1 MIGNRPPLRNEQE
14 RGAQSAGDAFATT
27 SEPRADED
35 SLSFVPKR
43 REAARDDHAIELP
56 QFEPMPD
63 DPDEHATP
71 VGLRTATPFGL
82 RTWIGSRPV
91 KSRTRRQGLTIGLL
105 LLLALQAI
113 PSYLW
118 VRDRFEAW
126 WPRAVTPNA
135 QSIPRASPK
144 VAAQSAAPLAGK
156 PDPVPVPPVGTGS
169 VPTPPRS
176 AASTG
181 RVSVTAPMLMQVFV
195 KGRLVG
201 TTQAGVIVLPVGS
214 HDLEFVSEDTGYR
227 TSERVAVQTGRTARV
242 RLTAPMGLVNINA
255 TPWADVWIDNKHVGE
270 TPIGNL
276 RVAIGRRDV
285 TFRHPDLGERRIR
298 VIVTLK
304 EPLRVA
310 VDMKR
315 R

>member
-1 MIGNRPPLRNEQE
+1 
-14 RGAQSAGDAFATT
+14 
-27 SEPRADED
+27 
-35 SLSFVPKR
+35 
-43 REAARDDHAIELP
+43 
-56 QFEPMPD
+56 
-63 DPDEHATP
+63 
-71 VGLRTATPFGL
+71 
-82 RTWIGSRPV
+82 
-91 KSRTRRQGLTIGLL
+91 
-105 LLLALQAI
+105 
-113 PSYLW
+113 
-118 VRDRFEAW
+118 
-126 WPRAVTPNA
+126 
-135 QSIPRASPK
+135 
-144 VAAQSAAPLAGK
+144 
-156 PDPVPVPPVGTGS
+156 
-169 VPTPPRS
+169 
-176 AASTG
+176 
-181 RVSVTAPMLMQVFV
+181 MLMQVFV

-255 TPWADVWIDNKHVGE
+255 TPWADVWIDKKHVGE

-285 TFRHPDLGERRIR
+285 MFRHPDLGERRIR